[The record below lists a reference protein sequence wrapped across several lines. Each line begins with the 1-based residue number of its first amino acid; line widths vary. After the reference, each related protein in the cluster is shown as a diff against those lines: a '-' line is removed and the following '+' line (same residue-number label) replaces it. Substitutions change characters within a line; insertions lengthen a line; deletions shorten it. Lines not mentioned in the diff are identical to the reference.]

1 MRIYIAGKITGDP
14 NYKEKFDSAEKVVAE
29 LGHSVMNPAWL
40 VAYPDFSYADYIAV
54 STTMQLRCNAILMLE
69 DWRES
74 NGAIDE
80 FERAKKLGQE
90 IFFDIDK
97 IPRMR

>member
-1 MRIYIAGKITGDP
+1 MKIYIAGKITGDP
-14 NYKEKFDSAEKVVAE
+14 NYKEKFNSAEKTVAE

-40 VAYPDFSYADYIAV
+40 VDYPDFTYADYVAV
-54 STTMQLRCNAILMLE
+54 STTMQFRCNAILMLK
-69 DWRES
+69 DWGES
-74 NGAIDE
+74 NGAICE

-97 IPRMR
+97 IPRVR